1 MASTKVKVPTID
13 ISNIKPNTPKWEST
27 KIQAFEALQEYG
39 CFEAKYDNV
48 PNEIREAMF
57 ATSKEIFEFPL
68 ETKLKNLSKK
78 PFHGYVGMIPDLLLY
93 ETLCIDDLLNPQSV
107 ENFAIIFWPHSNPDF
122 CNLVRS
128 CSNPLVE

>member
-57 ATSKEIFEFPL
+57 AISKEIFEFPL

-107 ENFAIIFWPHSNPDF
+107 ENFANIFWPHSNPDF

-128 CSNPLVE
+128 YSNPLVE